1 MAERD
6 PYEVLGVSRTATE
19 DEIRAAYRKL
29 ARTHH
34 PDVST
39 EPDAD
44 KKFAEVQEAYEVL
57 SDAEKRAAYD
67 RFGRAGAPGTGGGPG
82 DFSGGWGGQQVDP
95 SQFEDIFEQ
104 MFGGGGPGG
113 RPSAGPGGFGGGGPR
128 TARRTPR
135 RGADVPLTVSV
146 TFQTAALGGTEHLE
160 LQDGSNVDLRIPAG
174 IDEGAKLRI
183 RGRGGAGM
191 DGGDRGDVI
200 VTIHVGR
207 HPWLTRQGLD
217 LSVDVPITIAE
228 AAIGTKVRVSLLK
241 GSVDLRIP
249 PGSSS
254 GTRLRVRGQ
263 GITPESDDAGDL
275 YAVIAVVAPKELSEA
290 DLDNLKS
297 LAGRLPDPRADLPG
311 VNSAVSGD
319 DA

>member
-1 MAERD
+1 MAARD
-6 PYEVLGVSRTATE
+6 PYEVLGVSRSATE

-44 KKFAEVQEAYEVL
+44 KKFAEVQEAYEIL

-67 RFGRAGAPGTGGGPG
+67 RFGRAGGPGASSGPGGPA
-82 DFSGGWGGQQVDP
+82 GGWGGQQVDP

-104 MFGGGGPGG
+104 MFGGGG
-113 RPSAGPGGFGGGGPR
+113 RTAGPGGFGAGGPR
-128 TARRTPR
+128 ATRQAPQQ
-135 RGADVPLTVSV
+135 GGNVSHTVSI
-146 TFQTAALGGTEHLE
+146 TFQTAARGGTEHLE
-160 LQDGSNVDLRIPAG
+160 LQDGSQVDLRIPAG
-174 IDEGAKLRI
+174 IEDGAKLRI
-183 RGRGGAGM
+183 RGRGGMGAH
-191 DGGDRGDVI
+191 GGGRGDVI
-200 VTIHVGR
+200 VTVNVGR

-217 LSVDVPITIAE
+217 LSVEVPITIAE
-228 AAIGTKVRVSLLK
+228 ASLGTTVRVSLLK

-263 GITPESDDAGDL
+263 GLAPESGDPGDL
-275 YAVIAVVAPKELSEA
+275 YAVVAIAAPKDLSDA
-290 DLDNLKS
+290 DKARLEDLS
-297 LAGRLPDPRADLPG
+297 ARLPDPRTDHAGVESISSGAD
-311 VNSAVSGD
+311 S
-319 DA
+319 

>member
-6 PYEVLGVSRTATE
+6 PYEVLGVSKTASE

-44 KKFAEVQEAYEVL
+44 AKFAEVQKAYEIL

-67 RFGRAGAPGTGGGPG
+67 RFGRAGVPGAPGGPG
-82 DFSGGWGGQQVDP
+82 GNWGGQQVDP
-95 SQFEDIFEQ
+95 GDFQDIFEQ
-104 MFGGGGPGG
+104 MFGGGGPG
-113 RPSAGPGGFGGGGPR
+113 AGPGGFSGSGPR
-128 TARRTPR
+128 TARRAPR
-135 RGADVPLTVSV
+135 RGADIPRSVTV
-146 TFQTAALGGTEHLE
+146 TFQTAALGGREHLE
-160 LQDGSNVDLRIPAG
+160 LQDGSDVDLRIPAG

-183 RGRGGAGM
+183 RGRGGVGTDAGE
-191 DGGDRGDVI
+191 RGDVI
-200 VTIHVGR
+200 VTVHIGR

-217 LSVDVPITIAE
+217 LSVDVPITITE
-228 AAIGTKVRVSLLK
+228 AAIGTKVRISLLK
-241 GSVDLRIP
+241 GSLELRVP

-263 GITPESDDAGDL
+263 GITPESGEAGDL
-275 YAVIAVVAPKELSEA
+275 YAVITVVAPKGLSEQDRA
-290 DLDNLKS
+290 A
-297 LAGRLPDPRADLPG
+297 LASISGRLPDPRADLSG
-311 VNSAVSGD
+311 VESASPD
-319 DA
+319 EDA